1 MRSGQTDC
9 VLIACPNLTID
20 RTHRLP
26 ELRPGTVLRSRDVL
40 ITAGGKGVNVA
51 RAASALGA
59 RATLVGFLPGHTGRA
74 AAAMLADEGV
84 DLRGV
89 PAAGELRSAQVI
101 LEDGGRA
108 TVLNEPGPPVSAA
121 EWSAL
126 EAAVEAGLGSHRA
139 LVCSGSLPPGAPP
152 DGYGR
157 LAELVRAGG
166 ARVVVV
172 DTAGEALGGSLGAG
186 PDVVTPNL
194 GEAEGL
200 LAGRAVEDVEVDS
213 DAPARALTAAEA
225 LVGRGARAA
234 IVTAA
239 AAGAAVAWAGA
250 STWLA
255 APPVRVSNPIG
266 AGDVFTAAVAAALE
280 GGAALVDAAR
290 AAVAAAAASVEAP
303 RAGDL
308 DPGRA
313 AELLAALTAG

>member
-1 MRSGQTDC
+1 
-9 VLIACPNLTID
+9 
-20 RTHRLP
+20 
-26 ELRPGTVLRSRDVL
+26 
-40 ITAGGKGVNVA
+40 
-51 RAASALGA
+51 
-59 RATLVGFLPGHTGRA
+59 
-74 AAAMLADEGV
+74 MLADEGV

-157 LAELVRAGG
+157 LAELVRVGG
-166 ARVVVV
+166 ARWVVV

-200 LAGRAVEDVEVDS
+200 LAGRGVEDVEVDS
-213 DAPARALTAAEA
+213 DAEARALAAAEA

-239 AAGAAVAWAGA
+239 AAGAAVAWGGAG
-250 STWLA
+250 SVWLA
-255 APPVRVSNPIG
+255 APAVRVRNPIG

-280 GGAALVDAAR
+280 GGAALLDAAR

>member
-1 MRSGQTDC
+1 

-59 RATLVGFLPGHTGRA
+59 PARLVGFLPGHTGRA
-74 AAAMLADEGV
+74 AGAMLADEGV

-121 EWSAL
+121 GWSAL

-157 LAELVRAGG
+157 LAELVRVGG
-166 ARVVVV
+166 ARWVVV

-200 LAGRAVEDVEVDS
+200 LAGRGVEDVEVDS
-213 DAPARALTAAEA
+213 DAEARALAAAEA

-239 AAGAAVAWAGA
+239 AAGAAVAWGGAG
-250 STWLA
+250 SVWLA
-255 APPVRVSNPIG
+255 APSVRVRNPIG

-280 GGAALVDAAR
+280 RGETLIDAAR

-313 AELLAALTAG
+313 ASLLAGLTAGW